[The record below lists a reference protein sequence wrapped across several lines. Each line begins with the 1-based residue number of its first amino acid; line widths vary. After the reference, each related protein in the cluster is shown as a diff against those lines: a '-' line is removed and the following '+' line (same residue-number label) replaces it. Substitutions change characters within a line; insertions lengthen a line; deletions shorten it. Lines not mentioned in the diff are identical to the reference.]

1 MPSEGSDLPTVKQ
14 CKFEQLTS
22 KSDAESVLRELNVL
36 PRREQ
41 FLRSKLENR

>member
-14 CKFEQLTS
+14 CKFEKLTS

-36 PRREQ
+36 PRRVQ
-41 FLRSKLENR
+41 FFKKQARK